1 MISVEVKR
9 KDGIIEELTIKGH
22 AMFDTYGKDIVC
34 AGVSSSLITTIN
46 AIISFDENAIS
57 YKENIF
63 ELENIKK
70 DNITNKLLENLVEVL
85 KETQKQYGKNIKV
98 KEENLWRKCF

>member
-1 MISVEVKR
+1 MISVNVKR
-9 KDGIIEELTIKGH
+9 KDGIIEKLTIKGH
-22 AMFDTYGKDIVC
+22 AMFDTCGKDIVC

-98 KEENLWRKCF
+98 KEENL